1 MFDKLLQPRI
11 PSCAVGIE
19 RTVASVVQLDR
30 RRGGFVVRRAA
41 TLNLPPELIR
51 ASFEESNVEP
61 SNLAAALAD
70 LAASAGLL
78 RQKKWGVSLPEA
90 TTRTAILTLESA
102 GGSRREIE
110 EVIQWKIERTFG
122 APASELRVAREQLPA
137 TDQKQERYLATAVR
151 LSVLAEYE
159 AAFAELGWHT
169 GMVLP
174 RHVGEQQW
182 LREGSGDGLLLSAH
196 DEGFT
201 AVLLRHGRPF
211 TVRAVFCD
219 PQECDDE
226 LHRVLLFYR
235 ERSGSNGDGGSVDR
249 LLVLGEGFDRNR
261 VAEIARDSLGV
272 DLRPLDAGDVGL
284 SIPGDLTFDTI
295 AAPAGLARLA
305 W

>member
-1 MFDKLLQPRI
+1 M
-11 PSCAVGIE
+11 
-19 RTVASVVQLDR
+19 VQLDR
-30 RRGGFVVRRAA
+30 SRGGFVVRRAA

-51 ASFEESNVEP
+51 ASFDESNVEP
-61 SNLAAALAD
+61 ASLAEALSD
-70 LAASAGLL
+70 LATSAGLL

-110 EVIQWKIERTFG
+110 EVIEWKIERTFG

-137 TDQKQERYLATAVR
+137 NEQKQERYLTTAVR

-159 AAFAELGWHT
+159 AAFAALGWHA
-169 GMVLP
+169 GIVLP

-196 DEGFT
+196 EEGFT

-219 PQECDDE
+219 PHECDDE

-235 ERSGSNGDGGSVDR
+235 ERSGSNGDDGSVDR
-249 LLVLGEGFDRNR
+249 LLVLGEGLDRNR
-261 VAEIARDSLGV
+261 VADIARDSLGV
-272 DLRPLDAGDVGL
+272 NLRPLDAGDVGL
-284 SIPGDLTFDTI
+284 SIPGDLPFDAI
-295 AAPAGLARLA
+295 AAPAGVARLA